1 MMGTQI
7 ISIYLSILNN
17 GALLSDL
24 NHTIVVL
31 IPKIISPT
39 MVSDFQ
45 PLSLC
50 NVIYRVIAKVIANKL
65 KLVLGDV
72 ISQNQSAFI
81 PLPTMSKLGTNA
93 CIGWG
98 FVRPIRIT

>member
-50 NVIYRVIAKVIANKL
+50 NVIYRVIAKVIAKKL
-65 KLVLGDV
+65 KL
-72 ISQNQSAFI
+72 ISFE
-81 PLPTMSKLGTNA
+81 
-93 CIGWG
+93 
-98 FVRPIRIT
+98 

>member
-24 NHTIVVL
+24 NHGIMVL

-65 KLVLGDV
+65 KL
-72 ISQNQSAFI
+72 ISFE
-81 PLPTMSKLGTNA
+81 
-93 CIGWG
+93 
-98 FVRPIRIT
+98 

>member
-65 KLVLGDV
+65 KL
-72 ISQNQSAFI
+72 ISFE
-81 PLPTMSKLGTNA
+81 
-93 CIGWG
+93 
-98 FVRPIRIT
+98 

>member
-81 PLPTMSKLGTNA
+81 PLPTMSLLGTNA